1 MTIEMI
7 ASALPCLDF
16 LEPTKESVASDWLND
31 LRGPRAPRWIWVVPS
46 ARRKRALLRNWPS
59 TSKGESAILPRIVT
73 LEGLTNLV
81 AAHIGTKGKRIS
93 SLERRLRVLRAWQT
107 VNPDLSAGLGAATQ
121 VDQLLRSYQESQAT
135 PIEPTDKAFL
145 LTYQQQLEEDHCLD
159 RNSLWLAVT
168 QELQAVPP
176 TVWNRFPFEGIVLDG
191 FHRFGNPEAG
201 FLVALG
207 KRMPVRLWT
216 PCIHDGQAGEL
227 LNRLCAALGGITP
240 HMVEDPAPRPLVRWA
255 KAMLGHESLGDFPS
269 SPVDDSLTRLDLEDH
284 GAEALELVRR
294 IRTRLLEFDAPKP
307 HEIAVILPGPEYDS
321 ALRQG
326 FLDAGITFNIAGQSR
341 VLAQSAPARL
351 VHAALHLV
359 KGGDSLRSLMD
370 FLRLPIV
377 KDQFLG
383 EACTQLAWL
392 EEALSNQPQPE
403 SFADWPN
410 LMEKLRARLD
420 QEKEASAFDDEEG
433 GIIQDDPEEEEQGED
448 LPRKNPLEVRS
459 DLLDRALQ
467 VLALLE
473 PLSRAHETIESC
485 LDGIGQLLSQLKVL
499 AWISPGN
506 EKFTSIDPAV
516 WSDEQLAWE
525 KLKSV
530 LNLLRGISDD
540 VLPHNRLGLKD
551 PLHVVLMA
559 LESES
564 YQIKTEDDEGV
575 QILEIRETRGLRFRE
590 IHVLGLK
597 SGAYDAQ
604 SEEEIL
610 RRLLAEQR
618 QTRGYELQESRQI
631 FFQLGMA
638 ASDRLTLYRP
648 CFADEEALLPSV
660 WLEGIAASPPSSV
673 RPIIGERSL
682 QIAMGLAAPLEGI
695 VPLRCGSD
703 ADPGAKKV
711 ARQTS
716 LMRDQSKAWW
726 EQLKSPAIDPWALPF
741 IPELADTS
749 KAFSPSRIET
759 YSRCPFRYFTQSTL
773 GMHERDSD
781 ETALLRGTLIHELFH
796 RFIDHCRE
804 ARNLDKGQ
812 PMSLGLAR
820 SESRKKLLELWH
832 QLLAEFP
839 ERAAQIDERVRAIVT
854 ETGGPID
861 LYLDNLERLDKE
873 SICHIA
879 SEHTIGPQAIS
890 PVGDPV
896 FIRGRIDDWFQRP
909 DGRAVFVDYKAG
921 TVPGQ
926 KDFFEEHAQN
936 LRIQL
941 DLYAAALNMTVAQGL
956 YLFLQ
961 INKPH
966 QESDHLKNLT
976 RLQGE
981 MVKDWAGLPR
991 GAKAPAP
998 IDAAKARDHALVVA
1012 NEIRKGAFPLT
1023 SINDGEECARAC
1035 IGKTICRT
1043 PYPTMRRF

>member
-16 LEPTKESVASDWLND
+16 LEPASGTPASIWLND

-46 ARRKRALLRNWPS
+46 ARRRRALQRNWPG
-59 TSKGESAILPRIVT
+59 TSKGKSAILPRIVT
-73 LEGLTNLV
+73 LEGLTDLV

-93 SLERRLRVLRAWQT
+93 SLERRLRVLQAWQT
-107 VNPDLSAGLGAATQ
+107 VNPGLSAGLGAATQ
-121 VDQLLRSYQESQAT
+121 VDQLLRSYQESQST
-135 PIEPTDKAFL
+135 PIEPTDKEFL
-145 LTYQQQLEEDHCLD
+145 RTYQAQLEKDRCLD
-159 RNSLWLAVT
+159 RNGLWLAVT
-168 QELQAVPP
+168 RELQAIPASL
-176 TVWNRFPFEGIVLDG
+176 WSRFPFEGIVLDG

-207 KRMPVRLWT
+207 KRMPVRIWT
-216 PCIHDGQAGEL
+216 PCVHEGQAGEL

-240 HMVEDPAPRPLVRWA
+240 QLVEDPQPRPLARWA
-255 KAMLGHESLGDFPS
+255 KSVLGHESLGDYPPR
-269 SPVDDSLTRLDLEDH
+269 PVDDSLTRLDVEDH

-294 IRTRLLEFDAPKP
+294 IRNRLLEFDAPKP
-307 HEIAVILPGPEYDS
+307 HEIAVIVPGPEYDS

-326 FLDAGITFNIAGQSR
+326 FLDAGITFNIAGQNR

-377 KDQFLG
+377 KDQFLC
-383 EACTQLAWL
+383 EACTQLGWF
-392 EEALSNQPQPE
+392 EEALTKQPRPE
-403 SFADWPN
+403 AFADWP
-410 LMEKLRARLD
+410 KLIGNVRARLA
-420 QEKEASAFDDEEG
+420 QEIESARFDDEEG
-433 GIIQDDPEEEEQGED
+433 GIIQDDPEDEED
-448 LPRKNPLEVRS
+448 LPRKNPLQIRS
-459 DLLDRALQ
+459 ELLDRALHA
-467 VLALLE
+467 LALLE
-473 PLSRAHETIESC
+473 PLSRSHETIESC

-525 KLKSV
+525 KLKAV
-530 LNLLRGISDD
+530 LNLLRGISDG
-540 VLPHNRLGLKD
+540 VLPHNRLGLVD

-618 QTRGYELQESRQI
+618 QARGYELQESRQI
-631 FFQLGMA
+631 FFQLGIA

-648 CFADEEALLPSV
+648 CFAEEEALLPSV
-660 WLEGIAASPPSSV
+660 WLEGITPSLPSSV

-682 QIAMGLAAPLEGI
+682 QVAMGLAAPLDGTLS
-695 VPLRCGSD
+695 LRCGND
-703 ADPGAKKV
+703 ADPGAKKI
-711 ARQTS
+711 ARDTAQ
-716 LMRDQSKAWW
+716 LRDQAKDWW
-726 EQLKSPAIDPWALPF
+726 ERLKSPAIDSWALPF
-741 IPELADTS
+741 IPERADTS

-773 GMHERDSD
+773 GVRERDSD

-796 RFIDHCRE
+796 RFIDHCRI

-820 SESRKKLLELWH
+820 SESRKKLLEFWQ

-879 SEHTIGPQAIS
+879 SEHPIGPQAIS
-890 PVGDPV
+890 PLGDPV
-896 FIRGRIDDWFQRP
+896 LIRGRIDDWFQRP

-926 KDFFEEHAQN
+926 KDFVDEHAQN

-941 DLYAAALNMTVAQGL
+941 DLYAAALNLTVAQGL

-966 QESDHLKNLT
+966 GESDHLKNLT

-991 GAKAPAP
+991 GAKEPAP

-1012 NEIRKGAFPLT
+1012 NGIRKGLFPLT
-1023 SINDGEECARAC
+1023 SINDGEECATAC
-1035 IGKTICRT
+1035 TGKTICRT
-1043 PYPTMRRF
+1043 PYPTVRRF